1 MNFENEEEILSAIK
15 RDPQKFGFLFD
26 HFYPRIF
33 GYVYRR
39 VNDFD
44 DSKDIAAETFLK
56 AFLNIRKFK
65 WTGISISSW
74 IYRIAVNEINLHYRK
89 RLKFVDSLDR
99 LIDDFSFE
107 PGDETNFLEDR
118 ERLEKESKK
127 YSEFQF
133 ISRLLTMLSPDYQA
147 VISLRYFEKKSI
159 KEICEILG
167 KKEGTVKSL
176 ISRGIGKLR
185 SLYEIGNK

>member
-15 RDPQKFGFLFD
+15 RDPQKFGILFD

>member
-15 RDPQKFGFLFD
+15 RDPQKFGILFD

-99 LIDDFSFE
+99 LKDDFSFE

>member
-15 RDPQKFGFLFD
+15 RDPQKFGILFD

-39 VNDFD
+39 VNYFD

-133 ISRLLTMLSPDYQA
+133 ISRLLTMLAPDYQA